1 MAFVLLL
8 VYVGCNVAK
17 WAVLQIKTFNSIKF
31 WLKGLINILQT
42 EHNLIITSEE
52 RNLFLP
58 SRLKICQTGDQAAV

>member
-1 MAFVLLL
+1 M
-8 VYVGCNVAK
+8 
-17 WAVLQIKTFNSIKF
+17 LQIKTFNSIKF

-52 RNLFLP
+52 PNLFLL